1 MRLPTDQIKNYK
13 ALSSTCQACEFL
25 NCDGYMDNSKTKHY
39 GCGKDCGGPH
49 YMYFTLW
56 VAHI

>member
-25 NCDGYMDNSKTKHY
+25 NCDGYMDNSKKKYY
-39 GCGKDCGGPH
+39 GCGKECDSSH
-49 YMYFTLW
+49 YRHFQPW
-56 VAHI
+56 VTHI